1 MAEVVTLV
9 DDLDGSTENVTNH
22 VIIID
27 GSAFTIDLSEK
38 NVDKLHKAF
47 QPFREKA
54 RPAGAAARQV
64 TPLPKAGGTRKRA
77 SSGAA
82 AAGVDP
88 KAVRVWADENKID
101 VPTRGR
107 IPKPIIDQYVAATGR

>member
-64 TPLPKAGGTRKRA
+64 TPLPCTAGLRKRA
-77 SSGAA
+77 SSG
-82 AAGVDP
+82 AGVDP